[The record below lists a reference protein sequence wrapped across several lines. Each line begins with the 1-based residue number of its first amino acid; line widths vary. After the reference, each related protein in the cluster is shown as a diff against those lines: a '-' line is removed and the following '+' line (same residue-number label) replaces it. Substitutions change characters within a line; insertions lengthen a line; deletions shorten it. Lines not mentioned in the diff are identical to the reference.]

1 MRPCLRLFPALCI
14 LSAAISCSRSREVP
28 SGLIQKEQM
37 GRILY
42 DIGLAEGSVETEY
55 YRDSSRNKDSLLR
68 AQLDKV
74 MAVHGTSR
82 EDFQRSYDFYKR
94 NPHIFKEV
102 VDTLQARAQRN
113 QQRMFQG
120 GRRKLT
126 PELKLDKPKPVE

>member
-1 MRPCLRLFPALCI
+1 MRPGFRLLACTCLISLAL
-14 LSAAISCSRSREVP
+14 SCSRSREVP
-28 SGLIQKEQM
+28 SDLIQKDRM

-42 DIGLAEGSVETEY
+42 DIGLAEASVETEY

-74 MAVHGTSR
+74 MAIHGTSR
-82 EDFQRSYDFYKR
+82 GDFRRSYDFYKR

-120 GRRKLT
+120 GRRKVT
-126 PELKLDKPKPVE
+126 PELKLEKPVE

>member
-1 MRPCLRLFPALCI
+1 
-14 LSAAISCSRSREVP
+14 
-28 SGLIQKEQM
+28 M

-42 DIGLAEGSVETEY
+42 DIGLAEGAVETEY

-82 EDFQRSYDFYKR
+82 EEFRSSYDFYKR

-102 VDTLQARAQRN
+102 VDTLQARSQRN

>member
-1 MRPCLRLFPALCI
+1 MRACFRLLGG
-14 LSAAISCSRSREVP
+14 LSLLLAASACSRSREVP
-28 SGLIQKEQM
+28 SDIIQKDRM

-55 YRDSSRNKDSLLR
+55 YRDSSRNRDSLLR

-82 EDFQRSYDFYKR
+82 DLFRRSYDFYKR
-94 NPHIFKEV
+94 NPVIFKEV

-120 GRRKLT
+120 GRRKMK
-126 PELKLDKPKPVE
+126 PELKLEKPVE

>member
-1 MRPCLRLFPALCI
+1 MRLCLRLYASLFLI
-14 LSAAISCSRSREVP
+14 AAAFACSRSREVP
-28 SGLIQKEQM
+28 SDLIQKERM

-42 DIGLAEGSVETEY
+42 DIGLAEGAVETEY

-74 MAVHGTSR
+74 MAVHGASR
-82 EDFQRSYDFYKR
+82 EDFQKSYEFYKR
-94 NPHIFKEV
+94 NPQIFKEV

-120 GRRKLT
+120 GRGKMKT
-126 PELKLDKPKPVE
+126 ELKLDKPVE

>member
-1 MRPCLRLFPALCI
+1 MRPRFRLYASLCLMATFL
-14 LSAAISCSRSREVP
+14 SCSRSREVP
-28 SGLIQKEQM
+28 SDLIPRERM

-42 DIGLAEGSVETEY
+42 DIGLAEGAVETEY
-55 YRDSSRNKDSLLR
+55 YRDSSRNKDSILR
-68 AQLDKV
+68 SQLDKV

-82 EDFQRSYDFYKR
+82 AEFRRSYEFYKG
-94 NPHIFKEV
+94 NPHILKEV